1 MDIVEKIERLSGNN
15 PLDRKKLKE
24 MVEEGFETAML
35 NLEQLN
41 LLSAIPIDKRN
52 KIRNIIK
59 ELQKIKLDVI
69 DDMEK

>member
-1 MDIVEKIERLSGNN
+1 MEIVEKIERLSGNN

-41 LLSAIPIDKRN
+41 LLSVIPIDKRN

-59 ELQKIKLDVI
+59 DLQKIKLDVI
-69 DDMEK
+69 DDL